1 MSKIFNKNSIARII
15 EKTYKFTIAIPLI
28 HLICFFSFIYF
39 SQLTFNGWIF
49 IKETEIINNHQT
61 FYDFL
66 GIMELVWFFGFLI
79 WILLLFLIRIL
90 LKRKVSKLF
99 FTLGLTLNLISLY
112 YIILAPSN

>member
-1 MSKIFNKNSIARII
+1 MPKDFNKNSITRLI
-15 EKTYKFTIAIPLI
+15 EKTYELTIAIPLI

-49 IKETEIINNHQT
+49 IKDWKKINNHQT

-66 GIMELVWFFGFLI
+66 GTIELVWFFGFLI
-79 WILLLFLIRIL
+79 WILLPIIIRIV

-99 FTLGLTLNLISLY
+99 FALGLTLNLISLY
-112 YIILAPSN
+112 YIILAPSD